1 MEPLAWK
8 INRMNALANSGLD
21 EQASASELIFRHRI
35 PASLSE
41 VANLRDVFMVFLND
55 ACVSGKDR
63 SVWGLV
69 FSEALSNAIRHGCQL
84 DALLSVSVEWWVLNG
99 EVHLA
104 ITDPG
109 NGPPIESTETPT
121 LPEDPLQEGGR
132 GLFLIHEFADLHE
145 HWRSPLGYRQVIRRR
160 HAGLSN
166 PVPEDSEL
174 TAVLEEL
181 STAYECLS
189 AFHRF
194 GTAMIGA
201 GRPSEFMGKG
211 LEILSV
217 LYSPSPDL
225 VRVCLS
231 ENVLSG
237 IKESLKDQDEVVTFN
252 EAPIKAQAVLQN
264 GRSFYWEHASEVADD
279 ALLAPYGCG
288 CCFPI
293 VANGQTLGCLLF
305 GLIGEEGD
313 RLSRQLSN
321 LRTFTDLLGIALA
334 NANLQVVRDEEQRA
348 TRELEIAAEI
358 QRNLLSVHH
367 TPRSDAWSLSLK
379 HRTARD
385 VGGDHL
391 EAIYDASGNLIL
403 TVIDVMGKGVSAAML
418 AAIFRTALHL
428 NLDKAVPLAAIV
440 ESINRVL
447 CSQLENMT
455 MFITC
460 AMARISADLKTIE
473 VVNAGHCPVML
484 LDRSDAVR
492 ELEPGGPP
500 LGLFPATKYESESFD
515 LKDDDAVLIVTDG
528 LYEWQDDGKWWGW
541 DNLKETAAIHAYDDP
556 EEFWNRMQIRIRESE
571 GDGQPADD
579 QTMLFW
585 KRNFDSKHT
594 NDTTL

>member
-1 MEPLAWK
+1 
-8 INRMNALANSGLD
+8 MNAH
-21 EQASASELIFRHRI
+21 ASNINERPAEAELIFRHQI
-35 PASLSE
+35 PADLSE
-41 VANLRDVFMVFLND
+41 VADLRDIFMVFLND
-55 ACVSGKDR
+55 ACVSGKER
-63 SVWGLV
+63 GVWGLV
-69 FSEALSNAIRHGCQL
+69 FSEALSNAIRHGCKL
-84 DALLSVSVEWWVLNG
+84 DAMLSVSVEWWVLNG

-109 NGPPIESTETPT
+109 QGPPPEATDNPT

-132 GLFLIHEFADLHE
+132 GLFLINEFADLHE

-166 PVPEDSEL
+166 PVQEDGEL

-201 GRPSEFMGKG
+201 GRPSEFMSRG
-211 LEILSV
+211 LKILSV
-217 LYSPSPDL
+217 LYSPRPDL

-237 IKESLKDQDEVVTFN
+237 ISDELGEKDEVVGFDA
-252 EAPIKAQAVLQN
+252 APEKAKAVLQN

-279 ALLAPYGCG
+279 PMLAPYGCG

-305 GLIGEEGD
+305 GLLEEEGE

-358 QRNLLSVHH
+358 QRNLLSLHH
-367 TPRSDAWSLSLK
+367 TPQSEAWTLALK

-391 EAIYDASGNLIL
+391 EAIYETSGNLIL

-428 NLDKAVPLAAIV
+428 NLDKAVPLAEII

-447 CSQLENMT
+447 CSQLENMS

-460 AMARISADLKTIE
+460 AMARVSADLKTLE
-473 VVNAGHCPVML
+473 VVNAGHCPL
-484 LDRSDAVR
+484 LILSRNGKVT
-492 ELEPGGPP
+492 EIEPGGPP
-500 LGLFPATKYESESFD
+500 LGLFSSTAYEHQTID
-515 LKDDDAVLIVTDG
+515 LNADDAVLIVTDG
-528 LYEWQDDGKWWGW
+528 LYEWQDGGKWWGW
-541 DNLKETAAIHAYDDP
+541 DNLKDAAARYAFDDP

-571 GDGQPADD
+571 GEGLPADD

-585 KRNFDSKHT
+585 KLNPENHSDSDSDS
-594 NDTTL
+594 DTDTKI

>member
-1 MEPLAWK
+1 
-8 INRMNALANSGLD
+8 MNAPANSAI
-21 EQASASELIFRHRI
+21 EESPQTAELIFRHQI
-35 PASLSE
+35 PANLSE
-41 VANLRDVFMVFLND
+41 VADLRDHFMIFLND
-55 ACVSGKDR
+55 ACVSGKER

-69 FSEALSNAIRHGCQL
+69 FSEALSNAMRHGCKL
-84 DALLSVSVEWWVLNG
+84 DALLSVTVEWWVLKE

-109 NGPPIESTETPT
+109 KGPPIESTENPT

-166 PVPEDSEL
+166 PVPKDSEL

-201 GRPSEFMGKG
+201 GRPSEFMTKG
-211 LEILSV
+211 LEILNV

-231 ENVLSG
+231 DNVLTG
-237 IKESLKDQDEVVTFN
+237 IKDELKDHDEIVTFVD
-252 EAPIKAQAVLQN
+252 APSKAQAVLQN

-279 ALLAPYGCG
+279 PMLAEYGCG

-305 GLIGEEGD
+305 GLVAEEGD

-367 TPRSDAWSLSLK
+367 TPRSDAWSLVLK

-391 EAIYDASGNLIL
+391 EAVYDTSGNLIL

-428 NLDKAVPLAAIV
+428 NLDKEVPLSEIV

-447 CSQLENMT
+447 CSQLENMS

-460 AMARISADLKTIE
+460 AMARVSSDLKTIE
-473 VVNAGHCPVML
+473 VVNAGHCPAMMINKAGIVK
-484 LDRSDAVR
+484 

-500 LGLFPATKYESESFD
+500 LGLFPSTEYEHEAFE
-515 LKDDDAVLIVTDG
+515 LKEDDAVLIVTDG

-541 DNLKETAAIHAYDDP
+541 ENLKNAVATHAYDDP
-556 EEFWNRMQIRIRESE
+556 EEFWSRMQIRIRESE
-571 GDGQPADD
+571 GEEKPADD

-585 KRNFDSKHT
+585 KRNLEPKINST
-594 NDTTL
+594 DTKL

>member
-1 MEPLAWK
+1 
-8 INRMNALANSGLD
+8 MNAPVESVDAVSANP
-21 EQASASELIFRHRI
+21 AELIFRHQIAADLAEI
-35 PASLSE
+35 PD
-41 VANLRDVFMVFLND
+41 LRDAFMHFLND
-55 ACVSGKDR
+55 ACVSMKERG
-63 SVWGLV
+63 VWSLV
-69 FSEALSNAIRHGCQL
+69 FSEALSNAVRHGCRS
-84 DALLSVSVEWWVLNG
+84 DALLKITVEWWVADS
-99 EVHLA
+99 EVIIA

-109 NGPPIESTETPT
+109 QGPPPEVADNPK
-121 LPEDPLQEGGR
+121 LPDDPLAEGGR
-132 GLFLIHEFADLHE
+132 GLFLIHESVDLHE

-160 HAGLSN
+160 HAGLSS
-166 PVPEDSEL
+166 PVQEDGEL

-201 GRPSEFMGKG
+201 GRPSEFIGKG
-211 LEILSV
+211 LEILNV

-237 IKESLKDQDEVVTFN
+237 ISEDLHDQEEVVDFH
-252 EAPIKAQAVLQN
+252 EAPEKAQSVLKN
-264 GRSFYWEHASEVADD
+264 GRSFYWEHASDVADD
-279 ALLAPYGCG
+279 PMLAGYGCG

-358 QRNLLSVHH
+358 QRSLLSSHH
-367 TPRSDAWSLSLK
+367 TPQSDQWQLALK

-403 TVIDVMGKGVSAAML
+403 AVIDVMGKGVSAAML
-418 AAIFRTALHL
+418 AAIFRTALT
-428 NLDKAVPLAAIV
+428 PQPRQR
-440 ESINRVL
+440 SP
-447 CSQLENMT
+447 
-455 MFITC
+455 
-460 AMARISADLKTIE
+460 
-473 VVNAGHCPVML
+473 AG
-484 LDRSDAVR
+484 
-492 ELEPGGPP
+492 
-500 LGLFPATKYESESFD
+500 
-515 LKDDDAVLIVTDG
+515 
-528 LYEWQDDGKWWGW
+528 
-541 DNLKETAAIHAYDDP
+541 
-556 EEFWNRMQIRIRESE
+556 
-571 GDGQPADD
+571 
-579 QTMLFW
+579 
-585 KRNFDSKHT
+585 
-594 NDTTL
+594 